1 MLKRRELVRLAA
13 LAPIAA
19 SVRPLWA
26 QQNITKLCVPYSA
39 GGAMD
44 VMARI
49 MAESMAKT
57 LKRTVIVENKAGAA
71 AVIGTKYVQA
81 APPDGATLLFHNS
94 GYVATPL
101 LQKAPAYDPLKDLD
115 PVAMVGNVPNFL
127 IVHESVP
134 AKTVPELI
142 AYSRTLPAGIEC
154 GNAGNNS
161 GGHISAIM
169 LEKLGGM
176 KILHVPFKGGSEVA
190 TALIGGQVKMQISSQ
205 NDSLMGQ
212 IKAGKLRVLGVAT
225 SKRSDLA
232 PDVPAISEFIPGY
245 AIDGWYGVLAPA
257 GTPLA
262 LRATLANAVKVA
274 IEQPANKERLNQF
287 YMDVGWRNPTEFG
300 KVIASSVA
308 YYRKMIDTL
317 GLVPQ

>member
-1 MLKRRELVRLAA
+1 MLNRRELMRLAA
-13 LAPIAA
+13 LTPIAA

-26 QQNITKLCVPYSA
+26 QQNVTKLCVPYSA

-49 MAESMAKT
+49 MADSMGKT
-57 LKRTVIVENKAGAA
+57 LKRTIIVENRAGAA
-71 AVIGTKYVQA
+71 AVIGTKYVQSA
-81 APPDGATLLFHNS
+81 APDGTTLLFHNS
-94 GYVATPL
+94 GYVATPM
-101 LQKAPAYDPLKDLD
+101 LQKAPPYDPLKDMD

-142 AYSRTLPAGIEC
+142 AYARTLPAGLEC
-154 GNAGNNS
+154 GNSGINT
-161 GGHISAIM
+161 GGHISAVM

-176 KILHVPFKGGSEVA
+176 KILHVPFKGSSEVA
-190 TALIGGQVKMQISSQ
+190 NALIGGQIKMQISSQ
-205 NDSLMGQ
+205 TDSMVPQ

-225 SKRSDLA
+225 SKRSGLA

-245 AIDGWYGVLAPA
+245 AIDGWYGILAPA
-257 GTPLA
+257 GTPAA
-262 LRATLANAVKVA
+262 LRETLANAVKVA
-274 IEQPANKERLNQF
+274 IEQPANKERMNQL
-287 YMDVGWRNPTEFG
+287 YMDVGWRNPAEFG